1 MTLVADCGASD
12 DCVGAPEEVQR
23 CKEQVQRR
31 CSRCRVQRWCTA
43 GADAEADVQRCT
55 GVVEVQIWRRS

>member
-1 MTLVADCGASD
+1 
-12 DCVGAPEEVQR
+12 VQR

-43 GADAEADVQRCT
+43 GADADAEVHRCSRDADMEELRC
-55 GVVEVQIWRRS
+55 

>member
-1 MTLVADCGASD
+1 M
-12 DCVGAPEEVQR
+12 QR

-43 GADAEADVQRCT
+43 GADADADAEVQRCT
-55 GVVEVQIWRRS
+55 GVVEMQIWRS